1 MSNIFLEEQLNKP
14 PHSQTKINEDFNF
27 KKHLDYDVSKIYEI
41 IENFTDEW
49 NIQTIRQEM
58 FDVHKN
64 THSYFI
70 YDHTTNWIVGD
81 SYQTVCVSGNQ
92 ELLDAIS
99 PIISDLE
106 KIHEGRVA
114 KVLLIKLSKGED
126 VLPHSDSFD
135 YANSVR
141 RHHIPIITNEHVCF
155 KVGEES
161 RVILTGECLEINNS
175 KIHEVIN
182 ESDSDRVHL
191 LIDIFPNRYFK
202 EVN

>member
-58 FDVHKN
+58 FDFHKN

-141 RHHIPIITNEHVCF
+141 RHHIPIITNESVYF
-155 KVGEES
+155 KVGKES
-161 RVILTGECLEINNS
+161 KIMLAGECWEINNS
-175 KIHEVIN
+175 KIHETVN
-182 ESDSDRVHL
+182 ESDSERVHL
-191 LIDIFPNRYFK
+191 LIDIFPNKYF
-202 EVN
+202 EEIN

>member
-1 MSNIFLEEQLNKP
+1 MNNHFLKEQLKKP

-27 KKHLDYDVSKIYEI
+27 KKHLDCDVSKISKI

-49 NIQTIRQEM
+49 NLQTIRQEM

-64 THSYFI
+64 TQSYFI
-70 YDHTTNWIVGD
+70 YDHTSNWVVGD
-81 SYQTVCVSGNQ
+81 SYQTVCISDNR
-92 ELLDAIS
+92 EILDAIS
-99 PIISDLE
+99 TTVSDLE
-106 KIHEGRVA
+106 KIHKGRVA

-141 RHHIPIITNEHVCF
+141 RHHIPIITNEHVYF

-161 RVILTGECLEINNS
+161 KIMLTGECWEINNS
-175 KIHEVIN
+175 KIHEAVN
-182 ESDSDRVHL
+182 ESDSERVHL
-191 LIDIFPNRYFK
+191 LIDIFPNKYF
-202 EVN
+202 EEIN